1 MTITVNEAVLS
12 ALSIQVSNAQQELY
26 QLRLAI
32 TSLLIGTEETDVSSS
47 CDDLQ
52 ALHDIIAEREAMA
65 VEEEECMT

>member
-32 TSLLIGTEETDVSSS
+32 TSLLIGTEETDVSSG

-52 ALHDIIAEREAMA
+52 ALHDNIAEREAMA